1 VVTREASAPRPSVV
15 AGATIDR
22 WLLWPGGVLGALLLG
37 VVASQGI
44 GLPTLL
50 ALAAGGAF
58 VLVLLMREHLRLAL
72 LAWIPLGALA
82 YPWVRFPREQPV
94 VTFDRLWIPSLL
106 LATVLAGR
114 RSGGAPQARAV
125 AVALGWL
132 VVAIT
137 TRIALGIALGEDL
150 LVRSAWV
157 DGLLLPAGLFMAA
170 RRLLND
176 TAACRQLA
184 VACTVAGA
192 VLAVT
197 GIAQRIWGFELA
209 SLSGGAPRYDSFVQL
224 VRVSGPY
231 STPEVYGLSLSIC
244 FAATVYWLQA
254 RRGLARALGVVVAGL
269 EVAAIGL
276 TLFRAAWIACA
287 LILVATVTVRR
298 ERSARLVGLTAIGA
312 LLIVGS
318 QLAGNVDVLS
328 ERLSDSSNIYGRF
341 ATYQQGL
348 EIFRTAPL
356 TGIGVNRFAVA
367 QEQVSAVAVG
377 GIRAVETAHST
388 YVNVLAEQ
396 GLLGF
401 LPLLALTVAVWVLL
415 RSLRSRM
422 ADPED
427 QLALGAFC
435 GASLAYL
442 VMSLTLTMWPYGSSN
457 AFFLIFLGAAAG
469 RADARFAEGRSP

>member
-1 VVTREASAPRPSVV
+1 
-15 AGATIDR
+15 
-22 WLLWPGGVLGALLLG
+22 
-37 VVASQGI
+37 
-44 GLPTLL
+44 
-50 ALAAGGAF
+50 
-58 VLVLLMREHLRLAL
+58 
-72 LAWIPLGALA
+72 
-82 YPWVRFPREQPV
+82 
-94 VTFDRLWIPSLL
+94 
-106 LATVLAGR
+106 
-114 RSGGAPQARAV
+114 
-125 AVALGWL
+125 
-132 VVAIT
+132 
-137 TRIALGIALGEDL
+137 
-150 LVRSAWV
+150 
-157 DGLLLPAGLFMAA
+157 
-170 RRLLND
+170 
-176 TAACRQLA
+176 
-184 VACTVAGA
+184 
-192 VLAVT
+192 
-197 GIAQRIWGFELA
+197 
-209 SLSGGAPRYDSFVQL
+209 
-224 VRVSGPY
+224 
-231 STPEVYGLSLSIC
+231 
-244 FAATVYWLQA
+244 
-254 RRGLARALGVVVAGL
+254 VVVAGL

-318 QLAGNVDVLS
+318 QLAGNLDVLS